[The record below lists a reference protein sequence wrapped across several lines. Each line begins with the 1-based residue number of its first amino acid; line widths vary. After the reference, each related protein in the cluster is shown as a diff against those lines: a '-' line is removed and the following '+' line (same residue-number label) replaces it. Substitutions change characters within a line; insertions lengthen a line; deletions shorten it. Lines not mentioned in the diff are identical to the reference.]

1 MSTTNTASLRDLV
14 SDAIAM
20 RNQKSTPLEIYQL
33 IRRAA
38 LNLGQINERGD
49 ESNFE
54 IRLVKTGQVIRCNDG
69 GYSYSSR

>member
-1 MSTTNTASLRDLV
+1 MFTTNTVSLRDLV
-14 SDAIAM
+14 SVAIDM
-20 RNQKSTPLEIYQL
+20 KRKDKTLLDIYQL
-33 IRRAA
+33 IRRLA

-54 IRLVKTGQVIRCNDG
+54 IRLVKTGQVIRFIDG

>member
-1 MSTTNTASLRDLV
+1 VSLRDLV
-14 SDAIAM
+14 SVAIDM
-20 RNQKSTPLEIYQL
+20 KRKDKTLLDIYQL
-33 IRRAA
+33 IRRLA

-54 IRLVKTGQVIRCNDG
+54 IRLVKTGQVIRFIDG